1 VVALFA
7 PVLAP
12 YPPTQVHFDTP
23 FQRIGTEG
31 FWLGTDD
38 LGRDV
43 MSRVFYGTRASL
55 EVGLL
60 SVALAV
66 VLGTPLGLLSGYW
79 NWLDAIVSRLTDLM
93 LAFPFLIIAVGL
105 AAINGASLTN
115 AAVALGISQVP
126 TMIRV
131 VRAETLRWK
140 EADFVRSARALDASS
155 ARIMA
160 QHLLPNTASAIIVQA
175 TVIMPVA
182 IIGEA
187 TLSFLGLGIT
197 PPAPSLG
204 IMLSDAQQYIFRS
217 PAAAVVPGLV
227 IVIICL
233 GFNFFGDALRD
244 ALDPTTSSKR

>member
-1 VVALFA
+1 
-7 PVLAP
+7 
-12 YPPTQVHFDTP
+12 
-23 FQRIGTEG
+23 
-31 FWLGTDD
+31 
-38 LGRDV
+38 
-43 MSRVFYGTRASL
+43 
-55 EVGLL
+55 
-60 SVALAV
+60 
-66 VLGTPLGLLSGYW
+66 
-79 NWLDAIVSRLTDLM
+79 
-93 LAFPFLIIAVGL
+93 
-105 AAINGASLTN
+105 
-115 AAVALGISQVP
+115 
-126 TMIRV
+126 
-131 VRAETLRWK
+131 
-140 EADFVRSARALDASS
+140 
-155 ARIMA
+155 MA

-217 PAAAVVPGLV
+217 PSAAVVPGLV